1 MTSKSVPAS
10 QIVKQAYEA
19 LQRGDKQAARHLAQV
34 AVRMAPQMEAPW
46 LILAA
51 VARPRASI
59 AYLERA
65 LMINPHSERARKG
78 LEWVHRQLNTQVQ
91 PLRRKW
97 GIAGYQAEQPV
108 LSKTAAPKEISSRQ
122 VPSRAGSTWRFPHLL
137 LLGLLALCV
146 FAAWVFWPG
155 MNYSASAAMRN
166 LPATVQGN
174 PLFSWMQANLANPTS
189 IPLPTA
195 TFTQTVTSSPTPTP
209 NATLPATTSLPP
221 TFTPFPSSSAI
232 LLPTITTQPAEATP
246 NLTRDW
252 LLEGEFVI
260 DQFPMGGEKLIVVSI
275 HEQHMYV
282 YQGDTLVFSFVASTG
297 MDNATRAGT
306 YSILDKIPNAYGST
320 WDIWMPNWLGIYQAA
335 GLENGIHAL
344 PFMSNGQRLWAGVLG
359 APISYGCIVLGV
371 EQSQLLYDWAEVGV
385 TVRIDP

>member
-10 QIVKQAYEA
+10 QVLKQAYEA

-34 AVRMAPQMEAPW
+34 AARMAPQMEAPW

-78 LEWVHRQLNTQVQ
+78 LEWVHRQLNTQVL
-91 PLRRKW
+91 PLMRKG
-97 GIAGYQAEQPV
+97 GISGYQAEQPV
-108 LSKTAAPKEISSRQ
+108 LSKTAAPKEKSSRQ
-122 VPSRAGSTWRFPHLL
+122 VPSRARSNRRFPRLF
-137 LLGLLALCV
+137 LLGLLVLCV
-146 FAAWVFWPG
+146 LAAWVFWPG
-155 MNYSASAAMRN
+155 TNYSASAAMRN
-166 LPATVQGN
+166 LPATLQDN
-174 PLFSWMQANLANPTS
+174 PLLSWMQANLAKPTS
-189 IPLPTA
+189 TPLPTA
-195 TFTQTVTSSPTPTP
+195 TFTQTVPPSPTSSPT
-209 NATLPATTSLPP
+209 ATAGFSA
-221 TFTPFPSSSAI
+221 TFTPFPGSSVI
-232 LLPTITTQPAEATP
+232 LLPTITPQPAEVTP

-260 DQFPMGGEKLIVVSI
+260 DRFPMDGEKLIVVSI

-297 MDNATRAGT
+297 MDNATRAGI
-306 YSILDKIPNAYGST
+306 YSVLDKIPNAYGST